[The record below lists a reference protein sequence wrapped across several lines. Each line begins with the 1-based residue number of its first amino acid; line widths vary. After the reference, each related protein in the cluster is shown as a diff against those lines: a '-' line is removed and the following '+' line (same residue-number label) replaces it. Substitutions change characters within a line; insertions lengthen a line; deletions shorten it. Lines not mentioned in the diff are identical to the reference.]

1 MFRKSPVQAKGG
13 QRELHRSLHGQ
24 RATGFDFVELQS
36 IPAPFAIKP
45 RNYGSKD
52 RAVDVSGSKVYP
64 PPPPAVGMV
73 CSSLPVQRA
82 TINGLKGAPICLTGN
97 PSSLRWMI
105 VCSCLI
111 TGGPTQEGVVTATWC
126 LLCSSRKGVK
136 RARRE
141 STLMSVIIVKE
152 ETESHLLG
160 WSTQAMPKEH
170 SFLFSCFI
178 MYPLDWNSLFCAWP
192 NPLALYLP
200 GEGSRDQQLKLAR
213 QV

>member
-1 MFRKSPVQAKGG
+1 MQSTFCPVQAKGG
-13 QRELHRSLHGQ
+13 QRELHRSLLGQ

-36 IPAPFAIKP
+36 IPAPFAIQS

-64 PPPPAVGMV
+64 PPPAVGIV

-82 TINGLKGAPICLTGN
+82 TINGLTVKEHLSAWLENN
-97 PSSLRWMI
+97 PRSLRWMI
-105 VCSCLI
+105 VCSCLLLDYRR
-111 TGGPTQEGVVTATWC
+111 TNAGRRCHCDLVPTMLFTERSETSKERVNLNV
-126 LLCSSRKGVK
+126 SDNSK
-136 RARRE
+136 
-141 STLMSVIIVKE
+141 VKE

-178 MYPLDWNSLFCAWP
+178 STVSAGLKQPLFFVPDLI
-192 NPLALYLP
+192 L
-200 GEGSRDQQLKLAR
+200 
-213 QV
+213 